1 MPCPFPGMDPYIERP
16 EIWPDFH
23 DRLVTSIAAVLQ
35 PLLKPK
41 YVALVQERLYVT
53 ESERAVY
60 PDTAVVRTGG
70 RRRPSGGGGGTAV
83 AVAASS
89 PPDPAKVFA
98 LAPEE
103 IREPLI
109 HIVEPA
115 AGERL
120 VTAIEVLSP
129 KNKRTGPGRRSY
141 QRKRR
146 ELWKAGANLVEIDL
160 LRAGRPT
167 VRLARDD
174 EEEPGPYHYLVSVSR
189 KKPPRLELY
198 TTIVRSR
205 LPRVAVPLA
214 KDDPDVTLDLQA
226 AFARC
231 WDEGPY
237 PQLLRYN
244 GAPPGPMDAE
254 DAAWCQKVLKEKK
267 LT

>member
-16 EIWPDFH
+16 AIWPDFH
-23 DRLVTSIAAVLQ
+23 DSLITHIRGVLQ

-53 ESERAVY
+53 ESERPIY
-60 PDTAVVRTGG
+60 PDAAVIRARSP
-70 RRRPSGGGGGTAV
+70 RRRSGGGTAV
-83 AVAASS
+83 AEEVSA
-89 PPDPAKVFA
+89 PPDPARVFA
-98 LAPEE
+98 LSPEE

-129 KNKRTGPGRRSY
+129 KNKRPGPGRRSY

-146 ELWKAGANLVEIDL
+146 ELWKGGASLVEIDL
-160 LRAGRPT
+160 LRAGRQT
-167 VRLARDD
+167 VRLAETDL
-174 EEEPGPYHYLVSVSR
+174 EELDVSHYLVSVSR
-189 KKPPRLELY
+189 KKPPRREVY

-214 KDDPDVTLDLQA
+214 NGDPDVTLDLQA
-226 AFARC
+226 AFTRC

-237 PQLLRYN
+237 PQLLRY
-244 GAPPGPMDAE
+244 AEPPAGPMAAE
-254 DAAWCQKVLKEKK
+254 DAAWCQQVLAKKK
-267 LT
+267 LR

>member
-1 MPCPFPGMDPYIERP
+1 MPCPFPGMDPYIERAA
-16 EIWPDFH
+16 IWPDFH
-23 DRLVTSIAAVLQ
+23 DTLITHIKGLLQ

-53 ESERAVY
+53 ESERPVY
-60 PDTAVVRTGG
+60 PDAAVIRGG
-70 RRRPSGGGGGTAV
+70 ARRRPSGGGTAV
-83 AVAASS
+83 AVAVSA

-98 LAPEE
+98 LSPEE
-103 IREPLI
+103 VREPLI

-120 VTAIEVLSP
+120 ITAIEVLSP

-146 ELWKAGANLVEIDL
+146 ELWRGGASLVEIDL
-160 LRAGRPT
+160 LRGGRPT
-167 VRLARDD
+167 VRLENAD
-174 EEEPGPYHYLVSVSR
+174 EEELGPYHYLVSVSR
-189 KKPPRLELY
+189 KEPPRREVY
-198 TTIVRSR
+198 TTIVRAR

-214 KDDPDVTLDLQA
+214 NGDPDVTLDLQA

-237 PQLLRYN
+237 PQLLRY
-244 GAPPGPMDAE
+244 AEPPPGPMHEE

-267 LT
+267 LG